1 MPVVQGDNVF
11 LNEAVQS
18 TADSK
23 ANLVLNDNTN
33 VTVGPNSTVRLD
45 DFVYS
50 GPKERGTIALN
61 MTKGTLR
68 FITGDANKRAY
79 TILTPTAAIG
89 VRGTILRIQVTPTE
103 TKVINEEGVAIVC
116 HRNGNEHAS
125 VEELRKRRCSK
136 AQRAKGL
143 CGCEELLVP
152 NQQATVS
159 QSQIAVTEAPV
170 GAISDPI
177 IAEGLGGGFAA
188 PPLGA
193 VALVLRRGS
202 RCFYC
207 RGDDIE
213 RRTHPLLCK
222 PRKSVAGQGAR
233 PVPGGEPGSLPKDR
247 RSLPQYR
254 LGGRSRILPPR
265 RPKLFTEKNPTS
277 TRLTLPEG
285 SPLPKSLCAAAAL
298 IQARRAKQLS
308 SPYKESSPSLDQ
320 RVGAA

>member
-1 MPVVQGDNVF
+1 VPGANFTVTFGTVRGRNPGAGSKVHISRIAVASILLFGRVDLAWSEEQIGGAHTVINHVEGNLASGNQVPVIQGDNVF

-18 TADSK
+18 SADSK

-33 VTVGPNSTVRLD
+33 VTVGPSSTVKLD
-45 DFVYS
+45 EFVYS
-50 GPKERGTIALN
+50 GPKQRGTIALN

-79 TILTPTAAIG
+79 TIFTPTAAIG

-116 HRNGNEHAS
+116 HRNGNAS

-136 AQRAKGL
+136 AQRANGS

-177 IAEGLGGGFAA
+177 IAEGFTGGFAA
-188 PPLGA
+188 GGLVAPAALVGAGIAA
-193 VALVLRRGS
+193 VAV
-202 RCFYC
+202 
-207 RGDDIE
+207 
-213 RRTHPLLCK
+213 
-222 PRKSVAGQGAR
+222 VGATTTTSGPSPALFSS
-233 PVPGGEPGSLPKDR
+233 PV
-247 RSLPQYR
+247 
-254 LGGRSRILPPR
+254 
-265 RPKLFTEKNPTS
+265 
-277 TRLTLPEG
+277 
-285 SPLPKSLCAAAAL
+285 SPL
-298 IQARRAKQLS
+298 
-308 SPYKESSPSLDQ
+308 SP
-320 RVGAA
+320 

>member
-1 MPVVQGDNVF
+1 MPGENFGATFGTGRCRNPGAGSKLHISRIVVASLLLFGGVELAWSQQQIGGAHTVINHVEGNLATGNQVSVAQGDNVF

-18 TADSK
+18 AADSK

-45 DFVYS
+45 DFVYT

-103 TKVINEEGVAIVC
+103 TRVINEEGIAIVC
-116 HRNGNEHAS
+116 VRKNNEHAS
-125 VEELRKRRCSK
+125 VEELRKRQCSK

-143 CGCEELLVP
+143 CGCQELLTP
-152 NQQATVS
+152 NQEATVS
-159 QSQIAVTEAPV
+159 QSQIAVTEAPA

-188 PPLGA
+188 APLGA
-193 VALVLRRGS
+193 VALSFGA
-202 RCFYC
+202 
-207 RGDDIE
+207 
-213 RRTHPLLCK
+213 
-222 PRKSVAGQGAR
+222 VAAASIAGATTSS
-233 PVPGGEPGSLPKDR
+233 GEPT
-247 RSLPQYR
+247 
-254 LGGRSRILPPR
+254 
-265 RPKLFTEKNPTS
+265 LFS
-277 TRLTLPEG
+277 V
-285 SPLPKSLCAAAAL
+285 SPV
-298 IQARRAKQLS
+298 
-308 SPYKESSPSLDQ
+308 SP
-320 RVGAA
+320 

>member
-1 MPVVQGDNVF
+1 MPGANFTATFGTVRGRNPGAGSKLHISRIAVASILLFGWVDLAWSEEQIGGAHTVINHVEGNLATGNQVPVIQGDNVF

-18 TADSK
+18 SADSK

-33 VTVGPNSTVRLD
+33 VTVGPSSTVKLD
-45 DFVYS
+45 NFVYS
-50 GPKERGTIALN
+50 GPKQRGTIALN

-79 TILTPTAAIG
+79 TIFTPTAAIG

-116 HRNGNEHAS
+116 HRNGNAS

-136 AQRAKGL
+136 AQRANGS

-177 IAEGLGGGFAA
+177 IAEGFTGGFAA
-188 PPLGA
+188 GGLVEPAALVATGIAA
-193 VALVLRRGS
+193 VAV
-202 RCFYC
+202 
-207 RGDDIE
+207 
-213 RRTHPLLCK
+213 
-222 PRKSVAGQGAR
+222 
-233 PVPGGEPGSLPKDR
+233 
-247 RSLPQYR
+247 
-254 LGGRSRILPPR
+254 
-265 RPKLFTEKNPTS
+265 
-277 TRLTLPEG
+277 
-285 SPLPKSLCAAAAL
+285 
-298 IQARRAKQLS
+298 
-308 SPYKESSPSLDQ
+308 
-320 RVGAA
+320 VGATTTSSGPVSP

>member
-1 MPVVQGDNVF
+1 MSGANFRATFGTVRGRNPGAGSKLHISRIAVASILLFGWVDLAWSEEQIGGAHTVINHVEGNLATGNQVPVIQGDNVF

-18 TADSK
+18 SADSK

-116 HRNGNEHAS
+116 HRNGNAS

-136 AQRAKGL
+136 AQRANGS

-177 IAEGLGGGFAA
+177 IAEGFTGGFAA
-188 PPLGA
+188 GGLVAPAALVATGIAA
-193 VALVLRRGS
+193 VAV
-202 RCFYC
+202 
-207 RGDDIE
+207 
-213 RRTHPLLCK
+213 
-222 PRKSVAGQGAR
+222 VGATTTTSGPSPALFSS
-233 PVPGGEPGSLPKDR
+233 PV
-247 RSLPQYR
+247 
-254 LGGRSRILPPR
+254 
-265 RPKLFTEKNPTS
+265 
-277 TRLTLPEG
+277 
-285 SPLPKSLCAAAAL
+285 SPL
-298 IQARRAKQLS
+298 
-308 SPYKESSPSLDQ
+308 SP
-320 RVGAA
+320 

>member
-1 MPVVQGDNVF
+1 MPGANFGATFGTVRGGNPGAGSKLHISRIVIASILVFGGIELAWSQQQIGGAHTVINHVEGNLATGNQVSVAQGDHVF

-18 TADSK
+18 AADSK

-103 TKVINEEGVAIVC
+103 TKVINEEGIAIVC
-116 HRNGNEHAS
+116 VRKNNEHAS
-125 VEELRKRRCSK
+125 VEELRKRQCSK

-143 CGCEELLVP
+143 CGCQELLVP
-152 NQQATVS
+152 NQEATVS
-159 QSQIAVTEAPV
+159 QSQIAVTEAPA

-177 IAEGLGGGFAA
+177 IAAEGFGFAGAPLGGAVFVGAA
-188 PPLGA
+188 
-193 VALVLRRGS
+193 V
-202 RCFYC
+202 
-207 RGDDIE
+207 
-213 RRTHPLLCK
+213 
-222 PRKSVAGQGAR
+222 
-233 PVPGGEPGSLPKDR
+233 
-247 RSLPQYR
+247 
-254 LGGRSRILPPR
+254 
-265 RPKLFTEKNPTS
+265 
-277 TRLTLPEG
+277 
-285 SPLPKSLCAAAAL
+285 AAAAGS
-298 IQARRAKQLS
+298 IAGTTTSNGNVTTFSQLFL
-308 SPYKESSPSLDQ
+308 SPLSP
-320 RVGAA
+320 

>member
-1 MPVVQGDNVF
+1 MLGVNFGATFGTVRGSPGAGSKLHISRIVVGSILLFGGHGFAWSQEQIGGAHTVINHVEGNLATGNQVPVVQGDNVF

-18 TADSK
+18 SADSK

-33 VTVGPNSTVRLD
+33 VTVGPSSTVKLD

-50 GPKERGTIALN
+50 GPKQRGTIALN

-136 AQRAKGL
+136 EQRAKGL

-159 QSQIAVTEAPV
+159 QSQIAITEAPF

-177 IAEGLGGGFAA
+177 IEAGLGGGFIA

-193 VALVLRRGS
+193 
-202 RCFYC
+202 
-207 RGDDIE
+207 
-213 RRTHPLLCK
+213 
-222 PRKSVAGQGAR
+222 
-233 PVPGGEPGSLPKDR
+233 
-247 RSLPQYR
+247 
-254 LGGRSRILPPR
+254 
-265 RPKLFTEKNPTS
+265 
-277 TRLTLPEG
+277 
-285 SPLPKSLCAAAAL
+285 AAL
-298 IQARRAKQLS
+298 
-308 SPYKESSPSLDQ
+308 
-320 RVGAA
+320 VGAAVAVGSIAGATTPSGEPTLFSVSPVSP